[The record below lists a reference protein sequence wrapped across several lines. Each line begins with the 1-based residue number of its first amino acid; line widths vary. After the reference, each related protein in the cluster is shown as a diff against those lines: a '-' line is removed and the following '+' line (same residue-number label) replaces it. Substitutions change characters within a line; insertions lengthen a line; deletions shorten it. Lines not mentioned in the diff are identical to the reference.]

1 LQLIYVLRKCK
12 MIYRSFVKSEYKGV
26 FLILISTVFFCLM
39 SALVRYASDIDP
51 YKTTLFRF
59 VVGLGILGTAALFG
73 KIRLRFVS
81 GRLLLL
87 RGLFGGAAI
96 LIFFWSVS
104 ELGVGKGT
112 VLIYSFPIFAGIFS
126 AVFLKE
132 KIGLLRAAA
141 ILAAFLGIF
150 LLACDNGNGSSLLG
164 FFGWNELLA
173 VFGAMLGGIALVIVK
188 KLHDTD
194 SSYAIYFAQCV
205 IGLWIVVV
213 PANVVPCSIGL
224 SGGILLVA
232 IGVTATIGQLL
243 STEAYRYVEIST
255 GSLLGMLVPVVNY
268 VVGVTVFGE
277 FVSGKSIIG
286 SSMVI
291 GACVIVLLKNNKDS
305 FKCANKAA

>member
-1 LQLIYVLRKCK
+1 
-12 MIYRSFVKSEYKGV
+12 MINRNLVKSENKGI
-26 FLILISTVFFCLM
+26 FLILVSTVFFCLM

-73 KIRLRFVS
+73 KIRLKFVS

-112 VLIYSFPIFAGIFS
+112 VLIYSFPIFTSIFS
-126 AVFLKE
+126 AIFLKE
-132 KIGLLRAAA
+132 RIGLLRAAA
-141 ILAAFLGIF
+141 ILASFLGIY
-150 LLACDNGNGSSLLG
+150 LLACDNGNGSNLLG
-164 FFGWNELLA
+164 FFGWYELLA
-173 VFGAMLGGIALVIVK
+173 VFGAILGGIALVLVK

-213 PANVVPCSIGL
+213 PANVVPCSIGF

-268 VVGVTVFGE
+268 IIGVTVFGE
-277 FVSGKSIIG
+277 FVSWRSIIG
-286 SSMVI
+286 TVMVI
-291 GACVIVLLKNNKDS
+291 SACVIVLLKNNRDS
-305 FKCANKAA
+305 FKCVNEAV

>member
-1 LQLIYVLRKCK
+1 
-12 MIYRSFVKSEYKGV
+12 MINRYLVTNENKGV
-26 FLILISTVFFCLM
+26 YLILVSTVFFCLM

-73 KIRLRFVS
+73 KIRLKFVS
-81 GRLLLL
+81 GRLLFL

-96 LIFFWSVS
+96 LIFFWSVTK
-104 ELGVGKGT
+104 LGVGKGT
-112 VLIYSFPIFAGIFS
+112 VLIYSFPIFASIFS
-126 AVFLKE
+126 VIFLKE
-132 KIGLLRAAA
+132 RIGLLRAAA
-141 ILAAFLGIF
+141 VLAAFFGIY
-150 LLACDNGNGSSLLG
+150 LLACDKGNGSSLLG
-164 FFGWNELLA
+164 FFGWSELIA
-173 VFGAMLGGIALVIVK
+173 VFGAVLGGIALVIVK

-213 PANVVPCSIGL
+213 PANTVPCSIGL

-268 VVGVTVFGE
+268 IIGVTIFDE
-277 FVSGKSIIG
+277 FVSWKSIVG
-286 SSMVI
+286 SAAVI
-291 GACVIVLLKNNKDS
+291 GACVVVIVKNHNGSAKS
-305 FKCANKAA
+305 L

>member
-1 LQLIYVLRKCK
+1 
-12 MIYRSFVKSEYKGV
+12 MIRRSFVKSEYKGIV
-26 FLILISTVFFCLM
+26 LILVSTVFFCLM
-39 SALVRYASDIDP
+39 SSLVRYASDIDP

-59 VVGLGILGTAALFG
+59 VVGIGILGTAALFG
-73 KIRLRFVS
+73 KIRLRFVN
-81 GRLLLL
+81 GRFLFL

-96 LIFFWSVS
+96 LLCFFSIAK
-104 ELGVGKGT
+104 LGVGKGT

-126 AVFLKE
+126 VIFLKE

-141 ILAAFLGIF
+141 ILVAFLGIY
-150 LLACDNGNGSSLLG
+150 LLACDNGNGSNFLD
-164 FFGWNELLA
+164 FFGRYELLA
-173 VFGAMLGGIALVIVK
+173 ILGAMLGGVSLVLVK

-243 STEAYRYVEIST
+243 STEAYRYVDIST
-255 GSLLGMLVPVVNY
+255 GSLLGMLVPVINSI
-268 VVGVTVFGE
+268 VGVTVFGE
-277 FVSGKSIIG
+277 FVSWKSIIG
-286 SSMVI
+286 TAMVI
-291 GACVIVLLKNNKDS
+291 GACIIVIMKNRNNSAK
-305 FKCANKAA
+305 